1 MDNFFFFFVFLIL
14 CQNHRII
21 TARKE
26 KGWRRHFFH
35 QIEPNWPLPY
45 STVPVPRLRE
55 ARPAGWVTYCSICAS
70 TMLRAQNRTGKGSI
84 LLWRRFTFPIFQL
97 FIYGYAVGAL
107 FFLLLSKT
115 ENSEI
120 CGYITMTTEEQ
131 QEDGKHRKSATI
143 NQNKIENIVTPW
155 PRRFEWWKN
164 WGSKITLD
172 WQCHE
177 NFDLGPTWI
186 GFTF

>member
-1 MDNFFFFFVFLIL
+1 MHIQ
-14 CQNHRII
+14 C
-21 TARKE
+21 
-26 KGWRRHFFH
+26 
-35 QIEPNWPLPY
+35 Y
-45 STVPVPRLRE
+45 SVICRPSDHTEGRPRAEIRTR
-55 ARPAGWVTYCSICAS
+55 AGRP
-70 TMLRAQNRTGKGSI
+70 RGSI

-155 PRRFEWWKN
+155 PRRFEQNGGRKSRWTDSVTRISTSTFVFKRLPGPHMN
-164 WGSKITLD
+164 RLYVLGFRLRRYSITKF
-172 WQCHE
+172 E
-177 NFDLGPTWI
+177 IRVSP
-186 GFTF
+186 